1 MKRRSY
7 LGDRGYVGYR
17 TRLEIVRDNVDTRE
31 PLLISKPGE
40 VYAFLRNVRN
50 RDRESLY
57 SILLDATNHVIGCDE
72 VARGELNTTRC
83 SPREIYKSAL
93 LANALGTILAHN
105 HPSGN
110 LEPSP
115 EDIEFTRAVSR
126 AGEVLGVELYDH
138 VIVTHMGYTSFRERG
153 LL

>member
-1 MKRRSY
+1 MKRQSF
-7 LGDRGYVGYR
+7 LGNRGYVGYR

-31 PLLISKPGE
+31 PFLISQPEE

-57 SILLDATNHVIGCDE
+57 SILLDAANQVIGCDE
-72 VARGELNTTRC
+72 VARGELNTTSC

-110 LEPSP
+110 LEPSR
-115 EDIEFTRAVSR
+115 EDI
-126 AGEVLGVELYDH
+126 
-138 VIVTHMGYTSFRERG
+138 
-153 LL
+153 